1 MTTQAADMLA
11 IVNHGPEDYR
21 LERIARPK
29 AKARELVV
37 KIAACGVCYM
47 LLNLLRNL
55 YQSSAFVLKKFI
67 PAVNCR
73 KHILGCNRF
82 KFKYR

>member
-37 KIAACGVCYM
+37 KIAACGVCASDGKCHSGAGM
-47 LLNLLRNL
+47 
-55 YQSSAFVLKKFI
+55 F
-67 PAVNCR
+67 
-73 KHILGCNRF
+73 
-82 KFKYR
+82 

>member
-29 AKARELVV
+29 ATPAGESPAYITRKVMPPR
-37 KIAACGVCYM
+37 
-47 LLNLLRNL
+47 R
-55 YQSSAFVLKKFI
+55 SAFCFARSDLANI
-67 PAVNCR
+67 GR
-73 KHILGCNRF
+73 RLGELSRNAS
-82 KFKYR
+82 